1 MNMNNKNGTAVDRW
15 LWNFIEKHFHELVI
29 AVLLIGSVVLRIKL
43 APETGLSSDYE
54 LYIKGWPE
62 MYRELGFVGGMR
74 QVIGDYYVPFN
85 IMYAII
91 GLSPW
96 EPWVLASL
104 FSCVMDYF
112 LAGVVFFLM
121 RYLFEETSG
130 KETAGLKAMYTA
142 VLTLYLPL
150 VFMNSAL
157 WKQCD
162 VFYISFALL
171 AVYLEFKDRHTA
183 ALVMLGISFAFKL
196 QAVFF
201 FPFFAIMWLKKKDFS
216 IFRFLWIPGIYLI
229 AGLPAVFCKRGLRAT
244 YGTYFMQTLEGTEGS
259 ESYGMVA
266 NYPNLYN
273 FGLDNYLETM
283 ALPAV
288 LVTLAILL
296 LSVVLALR
304 GLRAKPGA
312 GGSVNSGTSAAGNA
326 GASASGNT
334 TASVSGNTTAEALRL
349 LYLLAWQIWACN
361 MFLPSMHERYDYGAV
376 LIFSLLVP
384 LMWKA
389 GINPSAA
396 IIPAAVLNVGTFI
409 TYIRSARPDL
419 VPVSMSALTAVYIA
433 AFFVTTVYLVSLF
446 SIEKNTE

>member
-1 MNMNNKNGTAVDRW
+1 MNDKRGTAVDRW
-15 LWNFIEKHFHELVI
+15 LWDFIEKHFHELVI
-29 AVLLIGSVVLRIKL
+29 AILFIASVVLRIKL

-96 EPWVLASL
+96 EPWVLASV

-121 RYLFEETSG
+121 KRLFTETSN
-130 KETAGLKAMYTA
+130 KETPALDAARIKAAYAA
-142 VLTLYLPL
+142 VLTLYLPV

-162 VFYISFALL
+162 AFYISFALL
-171 AVYLEFKDRHTA
+171 AVYLELEDRHTA
-183 ALVMLGISFAFKL
+183 AIVMLGISFAFKL

-201 FPFFAIMWLKKKDFS
+201 FPFFAMMWFRKKDFS
-216 IFRFLWIPGIYLI
+216 LFRFLWVPGIYLI
-229 AGLPAVFCKRGLRAT
+229 AGLPAVLCKRGLRAT

-273 FGLDNYLETM
+273 FGLDDYLETM

-288 LVTLAILL
+288 LITMVILI
-296 LSVVLALR
+296 LSVVLYLR
-304 GLRAKPGA
+304 GSKARTGA
-312 GGSVNSGTSAAGNA
+312 DKD
-326 GASASGNT
+326 
-334 TASVSGNTTAEALRL
+334 VSL

-384 LMWKA
+384 FA
-389 GINPSAA
+389 GKCFERWSAVTV
-396 IIPAAVLNVGTFI
+396 PAAVLTVGTFI

-419 VPVSMSALTAVYIA
+419 VPVSMTALTAVYIA
-433 AFFVTTVYLVSLF
+433 AFFFTTASLVSVLRG
-446 SIEKNTE
+446 SAKD

>member
-1 MNMNNKNGTAVDRW
+1 MNSKNGTAVDRW
-15 LWNFIEKHFHELVI
+15 LWKFIEEHFHEIILAI
-29 AVLLIGSVVLRIKL
+29 LLIGSVVLRVKL

-96 EPWVLASL
+96 EPWVLASV

-121 RYLFEETSG
+121 RRLFDG
-130 KETAGLKAMYTA
+130 DIANLKAAYSA
-142 VLTLYLPL
+142 VLTLYLPV

-171 AVYLEFKDRHTA
+171 AVYLELEDRHTA
-183 ALVMLGISFAFKL
+183 AIVMLGVSFAFKL

-201 FPFFAIMWLKKKDFS
+201 FPFFAMMWLKKKDFS
-216 IFRFLWIPGIYLI
+216 IFRFLWVPGIYLI
-229 AGLPAVFCKRGLRAT
+229 AGLPAVLCKRGLRAT

-273 FGLDNYLETM
+273 FGLDDYLETM

-288 LVTLAILL
+288 LVTMVILM
-296 LSVVLALR
+296 LSVVLYFR
-304 GLRAKPGA
+304 GSRARS
-312 GGSVNSGTSAAGNA
+312 GGSFDGPSDDCKD
-326 GASASGNT
+326 
-334 TASVSGNTTAEALRL
+334 VSL

-376 LIFSLLVP
+376 LIFALLVP
-384 LMWKA
+384 PALD
-389 GINPSAA
+389 GSRRLSVYAA
-396 IIPAAVLNVGTFI
+396 VIPAAVLTVGTFI

-419 VPVSMSALTAVYIA
+419 VPVSMSALSAVYIA
-433 AFFVTTVYLVSLF
+433 AFFVTTVSMIRIF
-446 SIEKNTE
+446 RGDDTKERTEQ